1 MTVFEK
7 RKNAF
12 VAQYSLDQEAKF
24 KIGVRRNKLLGL
36 WAAARMGLSSPFA
49 EDYAKEVVAADFE
62 RPGDDDV
69 LEKVLADL
77 TAKGLDVTDIQ
88 VREKM
93 NELAATAREQ
103 VIEGLGN

>member
-1 MTVFEK
+1 MTIFED
-7 RKNAF
+7 RKIASE
-12 VAQYSLDQEAKF
+12 AKYRLDQEARF

-36 WAAARMGLSSPFA
+36 WAAAMMGLSSPFA

-69 LEKVLADL
+69 LEKVFADL
-77 TAKGLDVTDIQ
+77 TAKGLDVTAIQ

-93 NELAATAREQ
+93 NELAATAHEQ

>member
-12 VAQYSLDQEAKF
+12 EAKYSLDQEAKF

-36 WAAARMGLSSPFA
+36 WAAARMGLSSPVA
-49 EDYAKEVVAADFE
+49 DDYAKEVVAADFE

-77 TAKGLDVTDIQ
+77 TAKGLDVTNVQ

-93 NELAATAREQ
+93 NELAGTAREQ
-103 VIEGLGN
+103 VFEELGN

>member
-7 RKNAF
+7 RKSGF
-12 VAQYSLDQEAKF
+12 EAKFRLDEEARF

-36 WAAARMGLSSPFA
+36 WAAARMGLSSPAA
-49 EDYAKEVVAADFE
+49 EDYAKDVVAADFD

-69 LEKVLADL
+69 LEKVFADL
-77 TAKGLDVTDIQ
+77 TGKGLDVTDIQ

-93 NELAATAREQ
+93 NELAATAPEQ

>member
-7 RKNAF
+7 RKSGF
-12 VAQYSLDQEAKF
+12 EAKFRLDEEARF

-36 WAAARMGLSSPFA
+36 WAAARMGLSSPAA
-49 EDYAKEVVAADFE
+49 EDYAKDVVAADFD

-77 TAKGLDVTDIQ
+77 TAKGLDVTDVQ

-93 NELAATAREQ
+93 KELAGTAREQ
-103 VIEGLGN
+103 VIGDLGS

>member
-1 MTVFEK
+1 MTMFED

-12 VAQYSLDQEAKF
+12 EAKFRLDQEARF

-36 WAAARMGLSSPFA
+36 WAAARMGLSSPIA
-49 EDYAKEVVAADFE
+49 EDYAKEVVAADFD

-77 TAKGLDVTDIQ
+77 TAKGLDVTNSQ

-93 NELAATAREQ
+93 NELAGTAREQ
-103 VIEGLGN
+103 VIGGPGN